1 MVTELMVAL
10 KVQLVLDNIMGLQL
24 WESGEVAL
32 GKLEFEYWQVLADL
46 SEGPHFDFFQPGH
59 NFSYELGDEKSAGS
73 GVTKMG
79 PYRFLAEFL
88 NHDRYTS
95 IKPARVS
102 EKLFNVDL
110 SLAIKRVNVV

>member
-1 MVTELMVAL
+1 M
-10 KVQLVLDNIMGLQL
+10 
-24 WESGEVAL
+24 
-32 GKLEFEYWQVLADL
+32 LADL